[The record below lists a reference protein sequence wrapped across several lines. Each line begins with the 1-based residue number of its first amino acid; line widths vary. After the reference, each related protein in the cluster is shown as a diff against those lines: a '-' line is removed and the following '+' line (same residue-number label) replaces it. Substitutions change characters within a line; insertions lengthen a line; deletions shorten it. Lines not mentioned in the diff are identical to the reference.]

1 MIKTDERYF
10 IVRQPIVTANN
21 FLEVFFA
28 VDSDTSGFSILRLYM
43 RLDGKGYKK
52 LLRMVNNSNYT
63 TLGLII
69 NNKLIDTLNVSS
81 LVPQGDAFGIYRN
94 VYSINEL
101 KEMADIVVNEIPSER
116 RRSATQDI
124 PELLQKVDKNKNH
137 ILY

>member
-1 MIKTDERYF
+1 
-10 IVRQPIVTANN
+10 
-21 FLEVFFA
+21 
-28 VDSDTSGFSILRLYM
+28 
-43 RLDGKGYKK
+43 
-52 LLRMVNNSNYT
+52 MVNNSNYT